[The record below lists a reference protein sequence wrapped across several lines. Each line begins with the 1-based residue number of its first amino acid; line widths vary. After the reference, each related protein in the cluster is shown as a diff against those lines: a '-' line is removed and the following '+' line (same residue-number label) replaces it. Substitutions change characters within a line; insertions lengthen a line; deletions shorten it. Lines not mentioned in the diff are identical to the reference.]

1 MKRLSTNEE
10 LKKIH
15 LTILE
20 SKLMLLDEMAGLNN
34 RSAFVRDLIDREYER
49 RHPAEKGQEKECE
62 EVK

>member
-49 RHPAEKGQEKECE
+49 RQAMKETPEIREKRI
-62 EVK
+62 